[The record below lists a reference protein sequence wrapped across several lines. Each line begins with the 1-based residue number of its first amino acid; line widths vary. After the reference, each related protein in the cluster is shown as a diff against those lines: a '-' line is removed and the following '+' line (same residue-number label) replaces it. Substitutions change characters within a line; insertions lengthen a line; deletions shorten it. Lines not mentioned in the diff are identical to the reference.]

1 MAEKAGRVSTGRL
14 RRPAAD
20 RRAAEAGEAGSAA
33 GLPRIGERETVDPVG
48 EDCRDLFFLAFVNV
62 IGIPD

>member
-1 MAEKAGRVSTGRL
+1 VAKKAGRVSAGRL

-33 GLPRIGERETVDPVG
+33 DLTRIGEREAVDPVR
-48 EDCRDLFFLAFVNV
+48 EDCRDLFFLTFVNV